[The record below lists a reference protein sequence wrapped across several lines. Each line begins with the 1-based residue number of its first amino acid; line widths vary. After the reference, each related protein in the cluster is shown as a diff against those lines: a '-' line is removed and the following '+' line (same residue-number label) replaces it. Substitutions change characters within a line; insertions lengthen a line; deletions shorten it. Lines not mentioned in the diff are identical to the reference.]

1 MRIGVFCP
9 NWVGDSVMAIPFINS
24 LRYLY
29 PEAIIL
35 AICKSHVG
43 PIFQNHPALNGVIQ
57 FEKKDLSGIKATA
70 NSGRSLQAN
79 DFDLFYLLSD
89 SYRAAYLAYKSESP
103 IRIGYPGQGRTGMLT
118 KTILRP
124 KNKIH
129 RHLQYINLIE
139 TQKIENYNYFNPGI
153 VLKGQEIEWAKKE
166 LANLNLI
173 DPIGFFP
180 FSIASSRSI
189 PQPKIESFLN
199 NINEHDVLIF
209 GSINDSI
216 MANNLINDLQKNNIR
231 SIAGNYSL
239 RQSISLISQC
249 KAAIASDSGLGHI
262 SANIGVPTVSLF
274 GAGDPDLTKPIGNN
288 VFVINQ
294 NVHCSPCLKNKCH
307 NRIEPLLCLEKIEP
321 TYLLESL
328 FGI

>member
-1 MRIGVFCP
+1 LRIGVFCP

-43 PIFQNHPALNGVIQ
+43 PVFQNHPALNGVIQ

-70 NSGRSLQAN
+70 NSGRSLKAN
-79 DFDLFYLLSD
+79 DLDLFYLLSD

-103 IRIGYPGQGRTGMLT
+103 MRIGYSGQGRTGMLT

-139 TQKIENYNYFNPGI
+139 AQKIENYNFYDPGI
-153 VLKGQEIEWAKKE
+153 ILKDQEIEWAKKE
-166 LANLNLI
+166 LANLNLV
-173 DPIGFFP
+173 DPIAFFP

-189 PQPKIESFLN
+189 PQSKIESFLN
-199 NINEHDVLIF
+199 NINENDVLIF
-209 GSINDSI
+209 GGINDSI
-216 MANNLINDLQKNNIR
+216 MANKLIKNLEKDNIR
-231 SIAGNYSL
+231 SIAGDYSL

-307 NRIEPLLCLEKIEP
+307 NRRDPLLCLEKIEP

-328 FGI
+328 FRI